1 MTIVNYD
8 RNKHQQ
14 FIDMLVEYFND
25 IPEHIT
31 RGRILDLF
39 HAEQQQSIIQIALCL
54 DNQNPIGFTI
64 YQIDRPE
71 SDWCKRPGWGFIRE
85 FYISPEYRNKG
96 FGSQLAAY
104 SEIELQRLGAKQLY
118 VTAEASIG
126 FWEQCGYINT
136 HTSCSNDQFIMVKE

>member
-54 DNQNPIGFTI
+54 DNQNLIGLPSTKLTVPKATGANAQAGDSFA
-64 YQIDRPE
+64 
-71 SDWCKRPGWGFIRE
+71 SS
-85 FYISPEYRNKG
+85 ISPLN
-96 FGSQLAAY
+96 
-104 SEIELQRLGAKQLY
+104 I
-118 VTAEASIG
+118 VTRVSAV
-126 FWEQCGYINT
+126 N
-136 HTSCSNDQFIMVKE
+136 